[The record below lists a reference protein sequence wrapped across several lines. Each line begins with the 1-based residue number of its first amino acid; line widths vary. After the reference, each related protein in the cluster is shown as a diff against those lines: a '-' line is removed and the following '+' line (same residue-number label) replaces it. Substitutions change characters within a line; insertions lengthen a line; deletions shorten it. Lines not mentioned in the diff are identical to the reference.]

1 MWADHYVSDMMGL
14 MKLQHELTF
23 DAGIDDVRAMLLT
36 PAYWDTVA
44 QSTGALSSKTSV
56 TESGSAVELVTEE
69 EQKVVGV
76 PGFAKKFVGESTRSI
91 KTIRWSGDTASLAIE
106 TPGKP
111 TSLSGSAT
119 LSSSG
124 STTTL
129 RYDLD
134 VKASVPLIGGK
145 LEKLVADLTVEGF
158 GKEHAAGVAW
168 LAGGRA

>member
-1 MWADHYVSDMMGL
+1 MGGPTPL
-14 MKLQHELTF
+14 RHDGRMRFHHELTF
-23 DAGIDDVRAMLLT
+23 EASIDEVRAMLLT
-36 PAYWDTVA
+36 PAYWDAVA
-44 QSTGALSSKTSV
+44 ESTGALSSTTTL
-56 TESGSAVELVTEE
+56 TESGSTVELVTDEQ
-69 EQKVVGV
+69 QKVVGV

-91 KTIRWSGDTASLAIE
+91 KTLRWTGDTATFAVE

-111 TSLSGSAT
+111 TSLAGSAS

-129 RYDLD
+129 RYDID

-158 GKEHAAGVAW
+158 GKEQAAGAAW
-168 LAGGRA
+168 LAGGQA

>member
-1 MWADHYVSDMMGL
+1 MRFHN
-14 MKLQHELTF
+14 ELTF
-23 DAGIDDVRAMLLT
+23 DASVEDVRAMLLT
-36 PAYWDTVA
+36 PAYWDSVA
-44 QSTGALSSKTSV
+44 QATGALSSQTTV
-56 TESGSAVELVTEE
+56 TESGSAVELVTDE

-91 KTIRWSGDTASLAIE
+91 KTMRWMGDSAILAIE

-111 TSLSGSAT
+111 TSLSGSAS

-124 STTTL
+124 SRTTL

-145 LEKLVADLTVEGF
+145 LEKLVADLTIEGF
-158 GKEHAAGVAW
+158 DKEQAAGAAW
-168 LAGGRA
+168 LAGGPA

>member
-1 MWADHYVSDMMGL
+1 MMGR
-14 MKLQHELTF
+14 MKFQHELTF
-23 DAGIDDVRAMLLT
+23 NASLDDVRAMLVN
-36 PAYWDTVA
+36 PAFWDKVA
-44 QSTGALSSKTSV
+44 GATGAFSSKTTVKDAGGSV
-56 TESGSAVELVTEE
+56 ETVTDE

-76 PGFAKKFVGESTRSI
+76 PGFAKKFVGESTRAI
-91 KTIRWSGDTASLAIE
+91 KTLVWSGDKASFSVD

-111 TSLSGSAT
+111 TSLNGSAT

-129 RYDLD
+129 RYDLE

-158 GKEHAAGVAW
+158 GKEEATGVAW
-168 LAGGRA
+168 LAGDQG

>member
-1 MWADHYVSDMMGL
+1 
-14 MKLQHELTF
+14 MKFQHELTF
-23 DAGIDDVRAMLLT
+23 DASVDDVRAMVLA

-44 QSTGALSSKTSV
+44 QATGALSSKTTL
-56 TESGSAVELVTEE
+56 TESGSSVELVTDEQ
-69 EQKVVGV
+69 QKVVGV

-91 KTIRWSGDTASLAIE
+91 KTLRWTGDNASFVVE

-111 TSLSGSAT
+111 TSLSGTASITAAG
-119 LSSSG
+119 SS
-124 STTTL
+124 TTL

-158 GKEHAAGVAW
+158 DKEHAAGVAW
-168 LAGGRA
+168 LAGGQA